1 MSDEDDNSFLLVAVE
16 DDESQKKSIYTSI
29 NRDSSS
35 LAKSNTNEEIIENT
49 KKTSFCEKFLNKLL
63 SLDKKNKNKQNEK
76 YSIEDYFT
84 FGFLFKKRRDNSRI
98 NSNSFGEST
107 SFKDTSL
114 LNQKKKSVIRN
125 VIELK
130 KENEWNE
137 FIKEYRKEIKEKNN
151 LKKLFKETFNINS
164 DIIRIWKF
172 IYALFYMIIFF
183 FVLLSFIFFDL
194 INKEPNEIPKRRFI
208 YLYEI
213 TNLMFLTDLI
223 LSILILIANGGS
235 IFSFVKIPIKI
246 YLAIPFPL
254 SKKYIIFLIPKF
266 CRIDLFRKIFKNIEE
281 IITKYITPYIQ
292 NYHLKIFILYI
303 NRLFSYMLE
312 FGLYAHFS
320 CCLYCYLDGVNYIN
334 GLFYTI
340 EIITTIGYGEHSPK
354 NIISMMLVMA
364 TVFIG
369 CNFVIVINC
378 NINFL
383 TTKIRSFSRMTSDK
397 KIFESLIFQIQ
408 SSAGK
413 LFPKNLK
420 ESFYSFLKFHKR
432 LSFQTIKSQNSQIFS
447 LIKPK
452 IKENIL
458 NSTLDFLLL
467 EYKLYFSNCE
477 KDFIIS
483 LFEVLKPKIYK
494 ENTTIIKYGQKVNK
508 LYFLLNGI
516 LFGFDKNYINI
527 FTINNNSIFCEYE
540 FITGINSEYEI
551 KTHPK
556 IPSYGFTLKKRDW
569 DIISKKYIYSS
580 KKFIELSLERRK
592 NYIKKLNKIYENN
605 ILNKDDLSENYY
617 INKDKNIFEKIYKY
631 QERVIKMENN
641 FINIKQ
647 NLFESLNYK

>member
-1 MSDEDDNSFLLVAVE
+1 MSDEDDNSFFLVAAE

-49 KKTSFCEKFLNKLL
+49 KKTSFCDKFLNKLL

-183 FVLLSFIFFDL
+183 FILLSFIFFDL

-254 SKKYIIFLIPKF
+254 RKKYIIFLIPKF

-354 NIISMMLVMA
+354 NIISMLLVMA
-364 TVFIG
+364 TIFIG

-408 SSAGK
+408 
-413 LFPKNLK
+413 
-420 ESFYSFLKFHKR
+420 YR
-432 LSFQTIKSQNSQIFS
+432 
-447 LIKPK
+447 
-452 IKENIL
+452 
-458 NSTLDFLLL
+458 
-467 EYKLYFSNCE
+467 
-477 KDFIIS
+477 
-483 LFEVLKPKIYK
+483 
-494 ENTTIIKYGQKVNK
+494 
-508 LYFLLNGI
+508 
-516 LFGFDKNYINI
+516 
-527 FTINNNSIFCEYE
+527 
-540 FITGINSEYEI
+540 
-551 KTHPK
+551 
-556 IPSYGFTLKKRDW
+556 
-569 DIISKKYIYSS
+569 
-580 KKFIELSLERRK
+580 
-592 NYIKKLNKIYENN
+592 
-605 ILNKDDLSENYY
+605 
-617 INKDKNIFEKIYKY
+617 
-631 QERVIKMENN
+631 
-641 FINIKQ
+641 
-647 NLFESLNYK
+647 